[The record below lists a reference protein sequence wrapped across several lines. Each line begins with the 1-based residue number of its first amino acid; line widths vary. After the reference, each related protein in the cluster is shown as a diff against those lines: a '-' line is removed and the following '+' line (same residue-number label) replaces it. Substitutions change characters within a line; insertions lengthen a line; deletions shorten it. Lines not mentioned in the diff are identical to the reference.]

1 MNMNKSDIEP
11 DAGVILVASANLL
24 DPNFSRS
31 VILLCDHQYD
41 GTFGLVLNN
50 TLPVTMC
57 DVVESI
63 ADWDA
68 PLYRGGPVQENSLH
82 FIHTIPDLDIGSRP
96 ITSEVF
102 WGGDFDRLN
111 KLIEQGSV
119 DLSQIRFFV
128 GYSGW
133 GEGQLADEIKRDS
146 WYLINGQGDTI
157 FCDDSSNHWRRV
169 VRTMGDEYEILANFP
184 DDPRLN

>member
-1 MNMNKSDIEP
+1 MNMNNSDIEP
-11 DAGVILVASANLL
+11 DAGVILVASASLL

-41 GTFGLVLNN
+41 GTFGLILNN

-57 DVVESI
+57 DVIESI
-63 ADWDA
+63 VDWDA

-82 FIHTIPDLDIGSRP
+82 FIHTLSDLDIGSRP
-96 ITSEVF
+96 ITSGVF

-119 DLSQIRFFV
+119 DLNQIRFFV

-133 GEGQLADEIKRDS
+133 GEGQLADEIERDS
-146 WYLINGQGDTI
+146 WYLINGQNDAI
-157 FCDDSSNHWRRV
+157 FCDDSPNHWRRI
-169 VRTMGDEYEILANFP
+169 VRTMGHDYEILANFP